1 MISPKFRITA
11 RRDGTDAG
19 HVSELKKR
27 GGLPASG
34 LMRET
39 QRECPA
45 TRMRARA
52 NALKVFG
59 ASGIVGG
66 GERAADL
73 SAFYKSY
80 LAEALQ
86 HKSSL
91 RVQEDFQ
98 SHRWESPQPFTHSLS
113 PH

>member
-11 RRDGTDAG
+11 RVDGTDAG

-34 LMRET
+34 LMRDT
-39 QRECPA
+39 QRDCRA
-45 TRMRARA
+45 TRRRARA
-52 NALKVFG
+52 NALRVFV
-59 ASGIVGG
+59 ASEIGGG
-66 GERAADL
+66 GERAAYL
-73 SAFYKSY
+73 SAFYKSH
-80 LAEALQ
+80 LAGALQ

-98 SHRWESPQPFTHSLS
+98 SHRSESPQPFTHSLS